1 MIIRSVA
8 MAEKERL
15 NSLMEKGKLENINKT

>member
-1 MIIRSVA
+1 MIICSVA
-8 MAEKERL
+8 MREKERL